1 MREGRLQPRRGV
13 VRENYRRD
21 ITSCGEIALKPVL
34 SLRAAEYVHPR
45 EVLQDTALNLAE
57 KRAVL
62 CAWASDAC
70 AVDSRP
76 GFRWLP
82 GTPGPILVDHL
93 LTALKTL
100 DQLSDL
106 SRWEEGCAGRPISH
120 IPQSGRCRE
129 KLWA

>member
-1 MREGRLQPRRGV
+1 M
-13 VRENYRRD
+13 RENYRRD
-21 ITSCGEIALKPVL
+21 ITSCGEVELKPVL

-57 KRAVL
+57 KRALL

-93 LTALKTL
+93 LAALKTL
-100 DQLSDL
+100 DELSDL
-106 SRWEEGCAGRPISH
+106 SGWEGGSTGHHISH
-120 IPQSGRCRE
+120 IPQKGRRRE
-129 KLWA
+129 ELRA